1 MNNFNVS
8 SPPTNDTITKLQNLL
23 NNTLNSLIDVF
34 NNLSYVGNGT
44 ELNIESAETSEYNEF
59 AKKLKELEAETNG
72 HFASEAEENEKKEGN
87 SECKEVTIENVNDEE
102 KKILTKEKVP
112 DVFVKPHFDESVKME
127 ILDRVERLYFILEKI
142 NECIDELPND
152 SFSEEEKCKEMKFL
166 QKLKDEKMLELKEL
180 YNKYD
185 YLYNSIRQSLR
196 ETAAHKN

>member
-34 NNLSYVGNGT
+34 NNLSYVGNET
-44 ELNIESAETSEYNEF
+44 ELHIESAETSQYNEF
-59 AKKLKELEAETNG
+59 TKQLKELEAEAND
-72 HFASEAEENEKKEGN
+72 HFASEAKEKEKKKEEEWEN
-87 SECKEVTIENVNDEE
+87 KEVTTENINNAEMMR
-102 KKILTKEKVP
+102 TKEKVS

-127 ILDRVERLYFILEKI
+127 ILDRVERLYFILEKM
-142 NECIDELPND
+142 NEFIDELPND

-196 ETAAHKN
+196 ETATHKN